1 MVMAEI
7 ESQERGILKIL
18 IFLWQKRLDQTVV
31 AEFEPQERGIMN
43 FDIVEAKEIRLNGR
57 GRI

>member
-31 AEFEPQERGIMN
+31 AEFEPQERYFEN
-43 FDIVEAKEIRLNGR
+43 FDIFEAKEIGLNSSCQ
-57 GRI
+57 I